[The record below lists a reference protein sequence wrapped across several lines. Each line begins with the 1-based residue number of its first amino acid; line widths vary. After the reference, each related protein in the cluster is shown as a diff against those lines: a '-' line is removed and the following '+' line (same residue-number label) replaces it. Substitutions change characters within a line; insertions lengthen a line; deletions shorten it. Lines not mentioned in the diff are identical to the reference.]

1 MIIYLKKFGIMLLSI
16 CLLSACSS
24 DPEVIIPR
32 KTNSDLEQQVDKYL
46 TEKQFNGTVLM
57 AKGGEV
63 WISKGYGM
71 ANFEKEIPNSPN
83 TMFRIG
89 SVSKQITA
97 LSILKLQ
104 EQNLL
109 NVKDTLNNYIP
120 DYPNGDTITIHH
132 LLSHTS
138 GIPEYLTFDSLT
150 FSSFQNYNSPSD
162 IIDTFKQKAL
172 DFTPGTQFS
181 YSNSNYILLGYII
194 EKVSKESYEDYIN
207 NHIFKPLHMKH
218 SGYDINDYNE
228 DTHAKGYEGTVK
240 RYDEPSYKI
249 DMSVPFAAGALY
261 STVEDLFLWDQ
272 ALYTDKLVS
281 KESLD
286 IMFSPKVI
294 MEDNKLSYAYG
305 WFVYHDPINLVG
317 HGGNIFGYSSFILRD
332 PETKNLIVVMTN
344 FDSYREINWVAE
356 DLNKLLDE
364 FVK

>member
-1 MIIYLKKFGIMLLSI
+1 MIIYLKRFGIMLLSI

-172 DFTPGTQFS
+172 DFT
-181 YSNSNYILLGYII
+181 
-194 EKVSKESYEDYIN
+194 
-207 NHIFKPLHMKH
+207 
-218 SGYDINDYNE
+218 
-228 DTHAKGYEGTVK
+228 
-240 RYDEPSYKI
+240 
-249 DMSVPFAAGALY
+249 
-261 STVEDLFLWDQ
+261 
-272 ALYTDKLVS
+272 
-281 KESLD
+281 
-286 IMFSPKVI
+286 
-294 MEDNKLSYAYG
+294 
-305 WFVYHDPINLVG
+305 
-317 HGGNIFGYSSFILRD
+317 
-332 PETKNLIVVMTN
+332 
-344 FDSYREINWVAE
+344 
-356 DLNKLLDE
+356 
-364 FVK
+364 